1 MRNWL
6 KAFRPASFRGVP
18 FQVDTE
24 GASGARRLSI
34 SPIAY
39 ADQSVIEDMGRDPRQ
54 MQIRAYVV
62 GDAADTGA
70 LAFTEALDRKGA
82 GLLVL
87 PMQSQVRAR
96 VLDWSMDREKD
107 RAGYVGFDIT
117 FIEEG
122 QGAVAF
128 QSGPAIGHF
137 GDLLSL
143 GASLLSS
150 AAKVGGNR
158 QAEADAMA
166 DAVAR
171 IGQLSALLSPDGDP
185 VREWQDAMRALQA
198 VAPADV
204 AGFAGASV
212 SAWRAV
218 ALYCDPEGAARLVA
232 GSINPKRDT
241 TAGLVEAAAMVGAVA
256 LLTARDDYPAR
267 QDAAAAR
274 ALLADTAAPILAE
287 VGVFGAPVL
296 DWLSGLTGEVALA
309 LSRAD
314 ADRAPLVRAETGFS
328 LSAIRA
334 AFELYGDANRAG
346 ELLAR
351 NRVATAASCRSHS
364 RPWRNDRTARSARN
378 PVA

>member
-6 KAFRPASFRGVP
+6 KAFRPALFRGVP
-18 FQVDTE
+18 FHVDNE

-54 MQIRAYVV
+54 MAVRAYVV
-62 GDAADTGA
+62 GDFADAAAIA
-70 LAFTEALDRKGA
+70 LMAALDQKGA
-82 GLLVL
+82 ALLVL
-87 PMQSQVRAR
+87 PMQIPLRAR

-128 QSGPAIGHF
+128 QVGPLVGRF
-137 GDLLSL
+137 GDLLAL
-143 GASLLSS
+143 GAVLLSS
-150 AAKVGGNR
+150 TLTGGTLGSR
-158 QAEADAMA
+158 QNEADAMA
-166 DAVAR
+166 SAHSR
-171 IGQLSALLSPDGDP
+171 IGQVAALLAPDGEP
-185 VREWQDAMRALQA
+185 MREWRDAMSKLQS
-198 VAPADV
+198 VAPGDV
-204 AGFAGASV
+204 AGFAGANV

-218 ALYCDPEGAARLVA
+218 ALYTDPAGAARLII
-232 GSINPKRDT
+232 GSIDSKRNT
-241 TAGLVEAAAMVGAVA
+241 AAGLAEAAAMLGAAA
-256 LLTARDDYPAR
+256 LVTARDEYPAR

-274 ALLADTAAPILAE
+274 AYLASAAAPILAE
-287 VGVFGAPVL
+287 VGMFGAPVL
-296 DWLSGLTGEVALA
+296 DWLSGLTGDVALA

-346 ELLAR
+346 ELIAR
-351 NRVATAASCRSHS
+351 NRIATAAFM
-364 RPWRNDRTARSARN
+364 
-378 PVA
+378 PVAFEALSQ

>member
-18 FQVDTE
+18 FYVDVE

-39 ADQSVIEDMGRDPRQ
+39 ADQAVIEDMGRDPRQ
-54 MQIRAYVV
+54 MSTRAYVV
-62 GDAADTGA
+62 GDVADVAAI
-70 LAFTEALDRKGA
+70 AFIEALERKGP

-87 PMQSQVRAR
+87 PMQGQISAR

-128 QSGPAIGHF
+128 QSGPSIGHF

-143 GASLLSS
+143 GSALLSS
-150 AAKVGGNR
+150 AVTGSASNR
-158 QAEADAMA
+158 QAEADAIA
-166 DAVAR
+166 AAVSR
-171 IGQLSALLSPDGDP
+171 VNQLAALLSPGGDP
-185 VREWQDAMRALQA
+185 VREWQDAMGVLAG
-198 VAPADV
+198 VAPTDLP
-204 AGFAGASV
+204 GFAAASV

-218 ALYCDPEGAARLVA
+218 ALYCEAEDAARQVG
-232 GSINPKRDT
+232 GSIEVARNT
-241 TAGLVEAAAMVGAVA
+241 VAGLVEAAAMLGAIA
-256 LLTARDDYPAR
+256 LMTARDEYPAR

-274 ALLADTAAPILAE
+274 AFLSATASPILAE
-287 VGVFGAPVL
+287 VGALGAPVL

-309 LSRAD
+309 LSRGD

-346 ELLAR
+346 ELISR
-351 NRVATAASCRSHS
+351 NRVATA
-364 RPWRNDRTARSARN
+364 TYM
-378 PVA
+378 PVAFEALAR